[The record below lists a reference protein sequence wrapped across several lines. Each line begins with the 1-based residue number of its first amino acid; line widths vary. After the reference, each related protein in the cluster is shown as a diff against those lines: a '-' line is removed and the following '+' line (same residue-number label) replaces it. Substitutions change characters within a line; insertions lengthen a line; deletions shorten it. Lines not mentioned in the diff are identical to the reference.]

1 MRIGST
7 PLRSAILFLYFP
19 SILMGLG
26 QGMVIPALPLI
37 GEAYNV
43 PGALAAQV
51 LTVQL
56 LGRMITLIPAGA
68 MIDRFGVKPS
78 MVGGALLAALS
89 AFGAAYAPSFLAIA
103 ATQFTLGMGKSIWM
117 FGRELSAVDMVRR
130 EQRGRQ
136 MSALMGISSTG
147 MAFGPA
153 LGGVLADAVG
163 VRGLFL
169 TLAAVSG
176 VVFVISAAYKET
188 SQRTAGERSPV
199 FNFKVVSLIH
209 PYFRLTY
216 LILFF
221 STFAQMLRSQVTNS
235 MLPLY
240 SQDELGYSATF
251 TGILFTLIGLT
262 TFSMIIPTGFISDKL
277 GRKWAAAPAA
287 VLTTAGFIL
296 FPLGGAVW
304 SLVAAAVLVGLA
316 NGLAMG
322 AMTIYTY
329 DFVPRHARA
338 QLQALRRTAG
348 ELGAVMSPPVAG
360 VAATLFS
367 AGTSFWF
374 FAPLHAVSAILLVAV
389 ARESLQ
395 GRRGPN
401 APTTEEIE
409 AGRPASTQ
417 PRL

>member
-7 PLRSAILFLYFP
+7 PLWSAFVFLYFP
-19 SILMGLG
+19 SVLMGLG

-37 GEAYNV
+37 GETYGV

-56 LGRMITLIPAGA
+56 FGRMLTLIPAGA
-68 MIDRFGVKPS
+68 LIDRFGTKLPMAS
-78 MVGGALLAALS
+78 GALLACVSAL
-89 AFGAAYAPSFLAIA
+89 AAAYAPNFAVIA
-103 ATQFTLGMGKSIWM
+103 GSQLTLGMGKSVWM
-117 FGRELSAVDMVRR
+117 FSRELSAVDMVRR

-153 LGGVLADAVG
+153 VGGVLADAVG
-163 VRGLFL
+163 VQGLFL
-169 TLAAVSG
+169 VLASLCGIVFFISLGYREASRPSRAARGPIFNLRAVN
-176 VVFVISAAYKET
+176 E
-188 SQRTAGERSPV
+188 
-199 FNFKVVSLIH
+199 IH
-209 PYFRLTY
+209 PYYKLTF
-216 LILFF
+216 LVLFF
-221 STFAQMLRSQVTNS
+221 ATFAQMLRSQVTNA

-240 SQDELGYSATF
+240 SQDEIGYSATF
-251 TGILFTLIGLT
+251 TGMLFTLMGLA
-262 TFSMIIPTGFISDKL
+262 TFAMIVPTGFISDKV

-287 VLTTAGFIL
+287 VLTTAGFVL
-296 FPLGGAVW
+296 FPVSGSVWNLAV
-304 SLVAAAVLVGLA
+304 SAVLLGLA

-338 QLQALRRTAG
+338 QLQAMRRTAG
-348 ELGAVMSPPVAG
+348 EMGAMVAPPLAG
-360 VAATLFS
+360 VAATVFS
-367 AGTSFWF
+367 AGASFWF
-374 FAPLHAVSAILLVAV
+374 FAPLHALSAVLLMMA

-395 GRRGPN
+395 GHRAHG

-409 AGRPASTQ
+409 AGRQ
-417 PRL
+417 PSMRGG

>member
-1 MRIGST
+1 MRVGST
-7 PLRSAILFLYFP
+7 PLWSAVLFLYFP
-19 SILMGLG
+19 SVLMGLG
-26 QGMVIPALPLI
+26 QGMIIPALPLI
-37 GEAYNV
+37 GDVYDV
-43 PGALAAQV
+43 PGALAAQA

-56 LGRMITLIPAGA
+56 LGRMASLIPAGA
-68 MIDRFGVKPS
+68 MIDRFGVKPA
-78 MVGGALLAALS
+78 MVGGAFAAAASSLA
-89 AFGAAYAPSFLAIA
+89 AAYAPSFFVIVASQL
-103 ATQFTLGMGKSIWM
+103 TLGMGKSLWM

-153 LGGVLADAVG
+153 VGGVVADAFG

-169 TLAAVSG
+169 VLAAICGLVLVLS
-176 VVFVISAAYKET
+176 VIHKEASRRSA
-188 SQRTAGERSPV
+188 GGRSPFV
-199 FNFKVVSLIH
+199 NFGAIGQIH

-221 STFAQMLRSQVTNS
+221 STFAQMVRSQVTNS

-240 SQDELGYSATF
+240 SQGELGHTATS
-251 TGILFTLIGLT
+251 TGLLFTLIGLIT
-262 TFSMIIPTGFISDKL
+262 VSMIVPTGFISDKL

-287 VLTTAGFIL
+287 VFTTAAFVL
-296 FPLGGAVW
+296 FPVGGSMW
-304 SLVAAAVLVGLA
+304 TLIAASVLVGLA

-329 DFVPRHARA
+329 DLVPRHARA
-338 QLQALRRTAG
+338 QLQAMRRTAG
-348 ELGAVMSPPVAG
+348 ELGAVMSPPLAG
-360 VAATLFS
+360 VAATMFS

-374 FAPLHAVSAILLVAV
+374 FAPLHALSAILLVV
-389 ARESLQ
+389 IARESLQ
-395 GRRGPN
+395 GRRKPE

-409 AGRPASTQ
+409 AGRSASPQ
-417 PRL
+417 ARL

>member
-7 PLRSAILFLYFP
+7 PLWSAVLFLYFP
-19 SILMGLG
+19 SVLMGLG

-37 GEAYNV
+37 GQEYNV

-68 MIDRFGVKPS
+68 MIDRFGVKPT

-89 AFGAAYAPSFLAIA
+89 ATAAAFAPNFAVITAS
-103 ATQFTLGMGKSIWM
+103 QFTLGMGKSVWM

-147 MAFGPA
+147 MAFGPVF
-153 LGGVLADAVG
+153 GGVLADAVG
-163 VRGLFL
+163 VQGLFL
-169 TLAAVSG
+169 TLAAVCG
-176 VVFVISAAYKET
+176 IVFVISIFFRET
-188 SQRTAGERSPV
+188 STRTAGERGPFFS
-199 FNFKVVSLIH
+199 FRVVQQIH

-221 STFAQMLRSQVTNS
+221 ATFAQMLRSQVANS

-240 SQDELGYSATF
+240 SQDELGLSATF
-251 TGILFTLIGLT
+251 TGMLFTLMGIT
-262 TFSMIIPTGFISDKL
+262 TFAMIVPTGFISDKL

-287 VLTTAGFIL
+287 VLTTIGFIL
-296 FPLGGAVW
+296 LPVGGSVW
-304 SLVAAAVLVGLA
+304 TMAGAAVLLGLA

-338 QLQALRRTAG
+338 QLQAMRRTAG
-348 ELGAVMSPPVAG
+348 ELGAVMAPPAAG
-360 VAATLFS
+360 VAATMFS

-374 FAPLHAVSAILLVAV
+374 FAPMHALSAVLLIVV

-395 GRRGPN
+395 GHRRAD
-401 APTTEEIE
+401 APATEEIE
-409 AGRPASTQ
+409 AGNRDLRSRA
-417 PRL
+417 

>member
-7 PLRSAILFLYFP
+7 PLWSAVLFLYFP

-43 PGALAAQV
+43 SGALAVQV

-56 LGRMITLIPAGA
+56 AGRMITLIPAGA
-68 MIDRFGVKPS
+68 VIDRFGVKPT

-89 AFGAAYAPSFLAIA
+89 ALAAAYAPSFAIMVA
-103 ATQFTLGMGKSIWM
+103 SQFTLGMGKSVWM

-153 LGGVLADAVG
+153 VGGVIADAVG
-163 VRGLFL
+163 VQGLFL
-169 TLAAVSG
+169 SLAAVSG
-176 VVFVISAAYKET
+176 IVFVISAAYKET
-188 SQRTAGERSPV
+188 SQRTAGGGRSPF
-199 FNFKVVSLIH
+199 FNFGAVAQIH

-221 STFAQMLRSQVTNS
+221 ATFAQMLRSQVTNS

-240 SQDELGYSATF
+240 TQDELGYSATF
-251 TGILFTLIGLT
+251 TGMLFTLIGLT
-262 TFSMIIPTGFISDKL
+262 TFSMIVPTGFISDKL

-287 VLTTAGFIL
+287 VLTTIGFVL
-296 FPLGGAVW
+296 YPVGGSVW
-304 SLVAAAVLVGLA
+304 AIIAASVLVGLA

-338 QLQALRRTAG
+338 QLQAMRRTAG
-348 ELGAVMSPPVAG
+348 ELGAVTAPPIAG

-367 AGTSFWF
+367 AGTSFWI
-374 FAPLHAVSAILLVAV
+374 FAPLHALSAVLLVSF

-395 GRRGPN
+395 GHRRAG

-409 AGRPASTQ
+409 AGR
-417 PRL
+417 

>member
-7 PLRSAILFLYFP
+7 PLWSAVLFLYFP

-37 GEAYNV
+37 GEAYDV

-68 MIDRFGVKPS
+68 LIDRFGVKPS
-78 MVGGALLAALS
+78 MVGGALLASLS
-89 AFGAAYAPSFLAIA
+89 ALAAAYAPTFAIIA
-103 ATQFTLGMGKSIWM
+103 ASQLTLGMGKSIWM

-153 LGGVLADAVG
+153 LGGVIVDAVG

-169 TLAAVSG
+169 ALAAVSG
-176 VVFVISAAYKET
+176 IVFIISAAYRET
-188 SQRTAGERSPV
+188 STRTAGERGPF
-199 FNFKVVSLIH
+199 FNFGAVAQIH

-221 STFAQMLRSQVTNS
+221 ATFAQMLRSQVTNS

-240 SQDELGYSATF
+240 TQDELGYSATF
-251 TGILFTLIGLT
+251 TGMLFTLIGLT
-262 TFSMIIPTGFISDKL
+262 TFSMIVPTGFISDKL

-287 VLTTAGFIL
+287 VLTTVGFVL
-296 FPLGGAVW
+296 FPVGGSVW
-304 SLVAAAVLVGLA
+304 AIVAASVLVGLA

-338 QLQALRRTAG
+338 QLQAMRRTAG

-367 AGTSFWF
+367 AGTSFWI
-374 FAPLHAVSAILLVAV
+374 FAPLHALSAVLLVTV

-395 GRRGPN
+395 GHRRPG

-409 AGRPASTQ
+409 AGR
-417 PRL
+417 